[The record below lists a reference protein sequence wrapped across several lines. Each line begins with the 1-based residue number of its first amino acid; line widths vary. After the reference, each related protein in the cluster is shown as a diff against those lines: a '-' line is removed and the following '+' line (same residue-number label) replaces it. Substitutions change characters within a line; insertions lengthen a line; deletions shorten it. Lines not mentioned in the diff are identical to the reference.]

1 MNKKTLATLVLGSLI
16 AFSSSTAFAVDVKSQ
31 PGQMLKALVFLQSKG
46 FIIVKKIEFQKDS
59 GIYKANVVNAE
70 GKSLEIKVNAET
82 GEMQKPQED
91 ITGWTA
97 IQIAKKLE
105 DAGYKNIYEINTQ
118 LLGHEYDVKVLDE
131 KGNQLSIKV
140 DVESGNITKIAQ

>member
-1 MNKKTLATLVLGSLI
+1 MLLGTVLMFTSPFVLAATP
-16 AFSSSTAFAVDVKSQ
+16 KSQ

-46 FIIVKKIEFQKDS
+46 YIIVKKIEFQKDS

-70 GKSLEIKVNAET
+70 GKSLEIKVNPET
-82 GEMQKPQED
+82 GEMQKPEED

-105 DAGYKNIYEINTQ
+105 DAGYNNIYEINTQ
-118 LLGHEYDVKVLDE
+118 LLGHQYDVKVLDDSGQE
-131 KGNQLSIKV
+131 LNIKV
-140 DVESGNITKIAQ
+140 DVESGNITKIAN